1 MVLPMTQAV
10 DDSYHRLLQAITR
23 GEYPPASRLPGERDL
38 AARLGISRGTLR
50 HALARLES
58 EGKLTRSAQRG
69 WFVTGQVVGEPPS
82 VLESFTEMARARG
95 LTPSATVLEQRV
107 RPATFDEADQLWIP
121 PGAEVFELRR
131 LRAMDGQVICVDNTV
146 LPLEKTAPLAT
157 TDLTDRSLYECL
169 EVLCDIRIHRSTY
182 SVHAEIA
189 DPELATLLR
198 VTAGYP
204 VLVGCEIAY
213 TPDGR
218 PILSGVN
225 RYRGDAYRFRAD
237 LYR

>member
-1 MVLPMTQAV
+1 MTQVV
-10 DDSYHRLLQAITR
+10 DESYHRLLQAIDR
-23 GEYPPASRLPGERDL
+23 GEYPPASRLPGERAL
-38 AARLGISRGTLR
+38 AVRLGISRGTLR
-50 HALARLES
+50 NALARLEAAGRL
-58 EGKLTRSAQRG
+58 ERSSQRG

-95 LTPSATVLEQRV
+95 LRPSATVLAQLV
-107 RPATFDEADQLWIP
+107 RPATFEEADQLWMP

-131 LRAMDGQVICVDNTV
+131 LRAMDGQVICVDHTV
-146 LPLEKTAPLAT
+146 LPLDRTAALAT

-169 EVLCDIRIHRSTY
+169 ESLCGIRIHRSAY

-189 DPELATLLR
+189 TPELAALLR
-198 VTAGYP
+198 VATGYP

-213 TPDGR
+213 TADGR